1 MSWYDVMLTPLGGV
15 FIGGSDAGVHR
26 VDFMSKSRGVRSFL
40 DRLTG
45 DTKDEPQRDSEAAAE
60 AVAQLSAYFAGDRL
74 DFDLPL
80 APRGTAFQRE
90 VWKALSAIPAGE
102 TQSYGDVARAIG
114 RPGASRAVGAA
125 NGRNP
130 LAIVVPCHRVI
141 GANGR
146 LTGYASGLERKRW
159 LLDHECS
166 TLRVAAPAAHSSGR
180 VAQA

>member
-1 MSWYDVMLTPLGGV
+1 MAWYDVMLTPLGAV
-15 FIGGSDAGVHR
+15 FIGGSEAGLHR
-26 VDFMSKSRGVRSFL
+26 VDFMNKTRGVRWFL

-45 DTKDEPQRDSEAAAE
+45 DTKVAPQRDAEAAAE
-60 AVAQLSAYFAGDRL
+60 AVEQLSAYFTGERL
-74 DFDLPL
+74 EFDLPL

-90 VWKALSAIPAGE
+90 VWKTLREIPPGE

-114 RPGASRAVGAA
+114 RPSASRAVGAA

-130 LAIVVPCHRVI
+130 IAIVVPCHRVI
-141 GANGR
+141 GANGQ

-166 TLRVAAPAAHSSGR
+166 TLRIAAPVAGGR

>member
-15 FIGGSDAGVHR
+15 FIGGSEAGVHR
-26 VDFMSKSRGVRSFL
+26 IDFMGPTRGVRWFL

-45 DTKDEPQRDSEAAAE
+45 DAKTEPRRDAEAAAD
-60 AVAQLSAYFAGDRL
+60 AVEQLSAYFTGTRL
-74 DFDLPL
+74 EFDLPL

-90 VWKALSAIPAGE
+90 VWKTLREIPPGE

-130 LAIVVPCHRVI
+130 IAIVVPCHRVI
-141 GANGR
+141 GANGQ
-146 LTGYASGLERKRW
+146 LTGYASGIERKRW

-166 TLRVAAPAAHSSGR
+166 TLRTATPVAGAQ
-180 VAQA
+180 VARA